1 MLKWFRS
8 TSASKWVGAF
18 FNHAVLEMMGFFSL
32 CCLNDAFTYFCLSC
46 FAFLASEELWRQ
58 LCCLSAVGVLDV
70 MCKSRREQKV
80 LPSKHSDGLSL
91 HVVLAYFFYPGIL
104 ISCCHMS
111 NLALWQPFGVLH
123 SLFVLPFFFFV
134 VVYPHTL
141 FFFLLVIGFPEL
153 RSWSLPVK
161 KLFWILS
168 I

>member
-58 LCCLSAVGVLDV
+58 LCCLSAVGVFDV
-70 MCKSRREQKV
+70 MCKSRCEQKV
-80 LPSKHSDGLSL
+80 LPSKQWWTFASCSSGL
-91 HVVLAYFFYPGIL
+91 FFFIQVFWFLVATWVIL
-104 ISCCHMS
+104 
-111 NLALWQPFGVLH
+111 LFGSHLVFCI
-123 SLFVLPFFFFV
+123 LFLFCLFFFV
-134 VVYPHTL
+134 VVYPHML

-153 RSWSLPVK
+153 RSWSVPVK